1 MAAEVGSARRPHR
14 ADDLV
19 QGGTGGARRELL
31 LRAAFVVDAAGRGEY
46 PLETSV
52 GGVAGADGGVGVGR
66 LHTEVFRLVSEV
78 ARVVVRLDIIGRAG
92 LGYRLLETHLLRP
105 PGLGRQ
111 AHTTFTR
118 AHI

>member
-1 MAAEVGSARRPHR
+1 MAAEVGSASRSHR
-14 ADDLV
+14 AGDLV

-66 LHTEVFRLVSEV
+66 LHAEGFRLVSEV
-78 ARVVVRLDIIGRAG
+78 ARVVVRLDMRGRAG
-92 LGYRLLETHLLRP
+92 HGQLV
-105 PGLGRQ
+105 
-111 AHTTFTR
+111 
-118 AHI
+118 